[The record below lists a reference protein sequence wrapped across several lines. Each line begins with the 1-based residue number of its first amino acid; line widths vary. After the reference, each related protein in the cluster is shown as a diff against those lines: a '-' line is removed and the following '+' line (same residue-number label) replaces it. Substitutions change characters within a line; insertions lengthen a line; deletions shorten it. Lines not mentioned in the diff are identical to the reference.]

1 MRADGHA
8 PGRPVPDGRDASELL
23 RRCARDLVDV
33 AEGIRA
39 VSARTSTAL
48 FAPPLTTSARR
59 RPRTGLAAQWAL
71 LRALTNK
78 EGLGGSAITA
88 PKGMGQVL
96 GAAGA
101 VLGRESLA
109 ALVAVTSLRLRLAA
123 VLVDHPELE
132 RDPGLRR
139 LTQAVTADRD
149 LEAVRALRALFRDRG
164 AQRAL
169 SGLTPLM
176 AELLA
181 VRALLDEDPKHDET
195 GRALA
200 AGRQPSADPP
210 RRPLHGISASH
221 LASMDRG
228 AAEAVDLTDQEK
240 QFIAT
245 EGSFLGFLRNIEVLS
260 SDGRILVQNV
270 RGPDGVVRYVV
281 QAPGMTPG
289 RPRNHS
295 PQDVVGARRNLFTT
309 DSPYTRSVLRAL
321 ADYGIPRGADLALI
335 GHGEGGSALLNLAQD
350 EEFCRI
356 YRVTHVVAVGSP
368 VGDEKPAD
376 PRTWVGV
383 VTNQHDIVAVQDGRS
398 AASLF
403 DPHPHWYQADYAGPT
418 HEFPLCHMLREYI
431 EHLRTV
437 VPEAREDIDAAL
449 TPYRGPIV
457 RTQAYLLKDRAHP
470 PEGYP
475 FLTLPTTSIP
485 TTAGPVDVPVRYYDS
500 AAAHLCFPVFA
511 DAVRGLL
518 PGATWLTPSRLG
530 RRALA
535 MLSLYEH
542 RCSTIGPYT
551 EIALSVLVDDLWRPR
566 PFDVAA
572 DLLRRADLRRSGRH
586 VLSLAVTSDEARVVA
601 REIWGQPA
609 MRTTAEADL
618 TARQIDVRSRDL
630 GLTVEGR
637 LGPGMRC
644 PEADW
649 ILYGRRKDSTVRTL
663 VRAHG
668 RLRLHRGTGVRLR
681 LDTAAAEPLAG
692 QLRRLGIDRARPRFV
707 LSCPQFMLHRSA
719 GAVMPR

>member
-8 PGRPVPDGRDASELL
+8 PGRPTPDGQDAGELL
-23 RRCARDLVDV
+23 RRCARDVVDV

-39 VSARTSTAL
+39 VSARTGTAL
-48 FAPPLTTSARR
+48 SAPALTASARR

-78 EGLGGSAITA
+78 QGLGGSAITE

-109 ALVAVTSLRLRLAA
+109 ALVAVTSLRLRIAA
-123 VLVDHPELE
+123 VLVDHPEFG
-132 RDPGLRR
+132 RDPGMRR
-139 LTQAVTADRD
+139 LMAAVTADRD

-169 SGLTPLM
+169 CGLGPLM
-176 AELLA
+176 AELVA
-181 VRALLDEDPKHDET
+181 VRALLDEDPKHDAT
-195 GRALA
+195 RWALA
-200 AGRQPSADPP
+200 AGREPSAGPPHDPP
-210 RRPLHGISASH
+210 KDTDQGQ
-221 LASMDRG
+221 G
-228 AAEAVDLTDQEK
+228 AAEAVDLTDQER

-260 SDGRILVQNV
+260 SGGRILVQNV

-281 QAPGMTPG
+281 QVPGMAPG
-289 RPRNHS
+289 RPRS
-295 PQDVVGARRNLFTT
+295 DAPQDFVRAWHNLFMT
-309 DSPYTRSVLRAL
+309 DSPHTRSVLLAL

-335 GHGEGGSALLNLAQD
+335 GHGEGGLALMNLARD
-350 EEFCRI
+350 EEFCRT

-368 VGDEKPAD
+368 VDNKKPAD
-376 PRTWVGV
+376 PRTWVAA
-383 VTNQHDIVAVQDGRS
+383 VTNQHDIMAVLDGRDAGS
-398 AASLF
+398 AF
-403 DPHPHWYQADYAGPT
+403 DPHPHWHAVDYTGPT
-418 HEFPLCHMLREYI
+418 RVFPLCHMLREYI

-437 VPEAREDIDAAL
+437 IPVAREGVDAAL

-457 RTQAYLLKDRAHP
+457 RTQAYQLKDRARP

-475 FLTLPTTSIP
+475 FLTLPTSSIP

-500 AAAHLCFPVFA
+500 SAAHLCFPVPA
-511 DAVRGLL
+511 DAARRLL
-518 PGATWLTPSRLG
+518 PGVTRPTPSRLG

-535 MLSLYEH
+535 VLSLYEH

-566 PFDVAA
+566 PYDIAT
-572 DLLRRADLRRSGRH
+572 DLLRRADLRRTGRY

-609 MRTTAEADL
+609 RRTTAEADL
-618 TARQIDVRSRDL
+618 MGREIGVRSGDL

-637 LGPGMRC
+637 LGPGVRC

-649 ILYGRRKDSTVRTL
+649 TLYGRRADSTVRTL

-668 RLRLHRGTGVRLR
+668 RLRLHPGTGVRLR

-692 QLRRLGIDRARPRFV
+692 QLRRLGIDRARPLLV
-707 LSCPQFMLHRSA
+707 LACPQFMLHRSA
-719 GAVMPR
+719 GAVLPR

>member
-8 PGRPVPDGRDASELL
+8 PGRPAPGGRDAGELL
-23 RRCARDLVDV
+23 RRCARDVVDV

-39 VSARTSTAL
+39 VSARTGAAL
-48 FAPPLTTSARR
+48 SAPPLAASARR

-78 EGLGGSAITA
+78 EGLGGPPTSA
-88 PKGMGQVL
+88 PKGIGQVF
-96 GAAGA
+96 GAAGE
-101 VLGRESLA
+101 VLGRENLA
-109 ALVAVTSLRLRLAA
+109 ARIAVTSLRLRIAALLA
-123 VLVDHPELE
+123 DHPEFA
-132 RDPGLRR
+132 RDPGMRR
-139 LTQAVTADRD
+139 LMETVTADRD
-149 LEAVRALRALFRDRG
+149 PEAVRALRALFRDPG

-169 SGLTPLM
+169 SGLAPLM
-176 AELLA
+176 GELLA
-181 VRALLDEDPKHDET
+181 VRTLLDEDPYNGET
-195 GRALA
+195 GWAPA
-200 AGRQPSADPP
+200 AGREPSVDQPQ
-210 RRPLHGISASH
+210 GIDVPG
-221 LASMDRG
+221 LAHTDEEQG

-240 QFIAT
+240 QFIAI
-245 EGSFLGFLRNIEVLS
+245 EGSLLGFLRNIEVLS
-260 SDGRILVQNV
+260 TDGRILVQNV

-295 PQDVVGARRNLFTT
+295 PQDVVGAWRNLFTT
-309 DSPYTRSVLRAL
+309 DSPYTRSVLLAL
-321 ADYGIPRGADLALI
+321 ADYGIPRGAELALI
-335 GHGEGGSALLNLAQD
+335 GHGEGGIALMNLAQD
-350 EEFCRI
+350 EQFCRT

-368 VGDEKPAD
+368 IDAMKPAD
-376 PRTWVGV
+376 PRTWVAGI
-383 VTNQHDIVAVQDGRS
+383 TNQHDIVPVPDGRR
-398 AASLF
+398 AGSLF
-403 DPHPHWYQADYAGPT
+403 DPHPHWYRVDYTGPT
-418 HEFPLCHMLREYI
+418 REFPLCHMLREYI

-437 VPEAREDIDAAL
+437 VPQAREDVDAAL

-457 RTQAYLLKDRAHP
+457 RTQAYQLKDRAHP

-485 TTAGPVDVPVRYYDS
+485 TTAGSVDVPVRYYDS
-500 AAAHLCFPVFA
+500 SAAHLCFPVSA
-511 DAVRGLL
+511 DAARGLL

-535 MLSLYEH
+535 VLSLYEH
-542 RCSTIGPYT
+542 RCSTIGPYN
-551 EIALSVLVDDLWRPR
+551 EIALSLVVDDLWRPR
-566 PFDVAA
+566 PYDVAA
-572 DLLRRADLRRSGRH
+572 DLLRRVDLRRTGRY

-618 TARQIDVRSRDL
+618 TGRRIDVRSRDL

-637 LGPGMRC
+637 LGPGVRC
-644 PEADW
+644 PESDW
-649 ILYGRRKDSTVRTL
+649 ILYGRRAAGTVRTL

-692 QLRRLGIDRARPRFV
+692 QLRRLGIHRARPRFV
-707 LSCPQFMLHRSA
+707 LSCPQFLLHRSA
-719 GAVMPR
+719 GALLPR